1 MSEDKVARA
10 LLQYKQAL
18 LVVLGIVFALWVI
31 ALTGDTVFH
40 LYEVSA
46 GWFGLWLATTIGSI
60 PLGIAMLISN
70 WWRILPLTDRRT
82 TAMGYLLVGFINFF
96 SLALHL
102 RFLGGAT
109 GLLCISGIPV
119 VYGLILVPVYVRVYV
134 AEDKDR
140 EELFP

>member
-10 LLQYKQAL
+10 LLQYKQTL
-18 LVVLGIVFALWVI
+18 LVILGIVFTLWVI
-31 ALTGDTVFH
+31 ALTGDAVYH
-40 LYEVSA
+40 LYGVSA

-70 WWRILPLTDRRT
+70 WWRNLPLIDRRG
-82 TAMGYLLVGFINFF
+82 TAMGYLLVGFINFI

-102 RFLGGAT
+102 RFLGKA
-109 GLLCISGIPV
+109 ISLVCIPV
-119 VYGLILVPVYVRVYV
+119 VYGLMLIIVYVRVYV

-140 EELFP
+140 ETLFP